1 MKIDVILSIIEVSS
15 LKTKQYLYKIVFVLE
30 TFQWKEVCFFFQTDA
45 NNDTTDGNTTSTV
58 NGGDAIVNTPKKNL
72 RPTLMEQ
79 EKNKANTSNTTSS
92 ITTPPNARIPTQQNP
107 MTPSARISALNIVSD
122 LLRKVGVCSFYD
134 FCILLFFYFLVYHKI
149 IVRAFSKVVDYLS
162 AADYTIPSTRCC

>member
-1 MKIDVILSIIEVSS
+1 MERG
-15 LKTKQYLYKIVFVLE
+15 F
-30 TFQWKEVCFFFQTDA
+30 FFFFQTDA

-134 FCILLFFYFLVYHKI
+134 FCILLF
-149 IVRAFSKVVDYLS
+149 SCLS
-162 AADYTIPSTRCC
+162 QNNSQGVQQSC

>member
-1 MKIDVILSIIEVSS
+1 MP
-15 LKTKQYLYKIVFVLE
+15 
-30 TFQWKEVCFFFQTDA
+30 FFLLLFQTDA

-92 ITTPPNARIPTQQNP
+92 ITTTPPNARIPTQQNP

-134 FCILLFFYFLVYHKI
+134 FCLFLVYHK
-149 IVRAFSKVVDYLS
+149 
-162 AADYTIPSTRCC
+162 

>member
-30 TFQWKEVCFFFQTDA
+30 TFQWKEVFFFQTDA

>member
-1 MKIDVILSIIEVSS
+1 MERGL
-15 LKTKQYLYKIVFVLE
+15 
-30 TFQWKEVCFFFQTDA
+30 FFFQTDA